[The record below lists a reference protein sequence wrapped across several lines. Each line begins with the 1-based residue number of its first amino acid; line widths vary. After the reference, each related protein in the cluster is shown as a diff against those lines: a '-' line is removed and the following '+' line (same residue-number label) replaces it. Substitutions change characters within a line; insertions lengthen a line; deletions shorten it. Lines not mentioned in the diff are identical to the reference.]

1 MRRPFGLPAPV
12 AQRLRRLP
20 SDRLRPARGAFHA
33 LDADALPGSKRYAE
47 TPAERAEY
55 RARANR
61 LAEAVLGAPAPIW
74 ISTWF
79 LVAGAVFAGDGV
91 AFRRRAGDAT
101 FRGGSSMSS
110 HPG

>member
-61 LAEAVLGAPAPIW
+61 LAEAVLGAPAP
-74 ISTWF
+74 
-79 LVAGAVFAGDGV
+79 
-91 AFRRRAGDAT
+91 
-101 FRGGSSMSS
+101 
-110 HPG
+110 